1 MTAERD
7 RPAGRLRGWERGL
20 TVAGLLGG
28 CVLLAACGG
37 GAATG
42 GLSPAES
49 FDRAVEELASGQ
61 SDDDAREH
69 LLSVWRRC
77 GVSPLGERALLLYV
91 AESAVPTGVQE
102 EGDPARAAAA
112 AARLI
117 RTPGRSVWA
126 DRLARALYL
135 SALDLSPT
143 GAGEAEAALRP
154 SGNAENCGVEESSLA
169 EAGEPPTLGRR
180 ALGDRHRT
188 LGVRN
193 RALRTRVDS
202 LAREVERLRE
212 LLEGSG
218 GSP

>member
-1 MTAERD
+1 V
-7 RPAGRLRGWERGL
+7 PAGTDPSTRRRRGCERALTAAGLRGGSL
-20 TVAGLLGG
+20 LFAG
-28 CVLLAACGG
+28 CGG

-102 EGDPARAAAA
+102 EGDPAGAAAA

-126 DRLARALYL
+126 DRMARALYL

-143 GAGEAEAALRP
+143 GAGQAGAALRP
-154 SGNAENCGVEESSLA
+154 SGHAENCSVEDSSLA
-169 EAGEPPTLGRR
+169 GAGEPPALGRR
-180 ALGDRHRT
+180 ALG
-188 LGVRN
+188 VRF
-193 RALRTRVDS
+193 RALRMRADS
-202 LAREVERLRE
+202 LAREVERLRK

-218 GSP
+218 GTP

>member
-1 MTAERD
+1 MTSEGHRQ
-7 RPAGRLRGWERGL
+7 AGRSRGWERTL
-20 TVAGLLGG
+20 AAVGLLGG
-28 CVLLAACGG
+28 SLLFAGCGG
-37 GAATG
+37 ASAG

-49 FDRAVEELASGQ
+49 FDRGVEELASGE

-102 EGDPARAAAA
+102 EGDPSRAAAA

-143 GAGEAEAALRP
+143 GAGETEAALRP
-154 SGNAENCGVEESSLA
+154 SGDAENCGVEDSSLG
-169 EAGEPPTLGRR
+169 EAGELPTLGRR
-180 ALGDRHRT
+180 ALG
-188 LGVRN
+188 VRY
-193 RALRTRVDS
+193 RALRTRADS

-218 GSP
+218 GTP